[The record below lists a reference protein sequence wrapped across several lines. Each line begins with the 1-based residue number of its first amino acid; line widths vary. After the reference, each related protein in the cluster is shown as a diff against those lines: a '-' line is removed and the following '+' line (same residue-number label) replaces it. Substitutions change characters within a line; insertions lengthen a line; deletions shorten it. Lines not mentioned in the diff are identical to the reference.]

1 MITKKKIAY
10 GGWPNCIK
18 LSDGRTE
25 LVVTTDVGPRVIRF
39 ARVGGPNVMKEYADQ
54 LGQTGGRDWRIY
66 GGHRLWHAPE
76 VKPRTYALDNTP
88 VEAKWRDGVLTIVQ
102 PVEKLT
108 GIQKEMEIGYAK
120 GGQVWLTHRLANRNQ
135 WDVELAPWCLTVMAP
150 GGRAILP
157 QEKFIAHTDHLLP
170 ARPLVL
176 WHYTNMADP
185 RWVWGTK
192 YIQLR
197 QDPAIAAP
205 QKLGLL
211 NTKGWA
217 AYALG
222 GDLFIKR
229 FACEPGATYADCGCN
244 TELFT
249 NGDML
254 EVESLGPL
262 TRLAPGESVEHI
274 EAWSLNNVTVG
285 EDEAEI
291 ATKVERLV

>member
-1 MITKKKIAY
+1 MISKKKISY
-10 GGWPNCIK
+10 GGWSNCIK

-25 LVVTTDVGPRVIRF
+25 LVVTTDVGPRIIRF
-39 ARVGGPNVMKEYADQ
+39 ARVGGPNLMKEYADQ
-54 LGQTGGRDWRIY
+54 LGKTGGREWRIY

-76 VKPRTYALDNTP
+76 VKPRTYALDNSP
-88 VEAKWRDGVLTIVQ
+88 VEAKWRDGVLKIVQ

-108 GIQKEMEIGYAK
+108 GIQKEMEIGYAR
-120 GGQVWLTHRLANRNQ
+120 GGQVWLTHRIINLNQ

-150 GGRAILP
+150 GGRAIFP
-157 QEKFIAHTDHLLP
+157 QERFIPHTEYLLP

-185 RWVWGTK
+185 RWVWGRK

-205 QKLGLL
+205 QKLGFL
-211 NTKGWA
+211 NSRGWA
-217 AYALG
+217 AYSLG
-222 GDLFIKR
+222 DNLFIKR

-244 TELFT
+244 TEGFT

-262 TRLAPGESVEHI
+262 TKLAPGGSVEHI
-274 EAWSLNNVTVG
+274 EAWSLHKIVVDG
-285 EDEAEI
+285 SEAGIER
-291 ATKVERLV
+291 KVETLI